1 MAKEKGKIDI
11 AKGISAGLLV
21 WLGFLLC
28 FVFLGYPE
36 PLSIVLGAFG
46 GVAVTWLDACLKS
59 GDEGIDDSIIETSQD
74 SILIKR
80 KKIGLKEAYKKRR
93 LKPMKTP
100 RKSRRLMEYIF
111 GTRR

>member
-21 WLGFLLC
+21 WLGFLLS

-46 GVAVTWLDACLKS
+46 GVAVTWLDACIKS
-59 GDEGIDDSIIETSQD
+59 GDEGIDDSVEASED
-74 SILIKR
+74 SILVKR
-80 KKIGLKEAYKKRR
+80 KKIGLKEAYAKRR
-93 LKPMKTP
+93 LKPITTP

-111 GTRR
+111 GTRK